1 MATSARALGAATRR
15 RVAGVLLL
23 AMIVAFAGLTYAF
36 FTKTFTDTVPVTV
49 QTSRVGLQLPTAAD
63 VKVRGLI
70 VGEVSGVAADGDG
83 AEVSLALDPDLVDDI
98 PTDVTALI
106 VPKTLFGE
114 KYVSL
119 EVPDGTVV
127 GSTLDPDQAL
137 QAGDVI
143 GRTDVPIEV
152 EQVLADVYPLL
163 TAVRP
168 TQLSYT
174 LNAMATALSGRG
186 DRIGDNLERL
196 DSYLTRL
203 NPRVP
208 QLVRDLDKL
217 GHVSDVYADVMPQ
230 LGRLLRNG
238 VTTGQ
243 TVLAKEQ
250 DISNLLTDVTG
261 FADTTR
267 GFLDDTGDDIVRLG
281 EVSTPITALLA
292 QYSPEF
298 PCMTEG
304 LVNWIPRMSEAYRD
318 HTLHINLELL
328 PNQPTGYTAAD
339 DPEYGADIGPA
350 CHELPL
356 PPHSQDNPAP
366 AIPQEVVRDSGMT
379 GYHGKYRT
387 APSGP
392 PSAPTSGGSSE
403 RPTYLLSGQFGG
415 TRAER
420 QLLASLAGPVLGVAP
435 DDVPGVTSLL
445 LGPLTRGT
453 EVSVR

>member
-1 MATSARALGAATRR
+1 MATSARAIGAATRR

-36 FTKTFTDTVPVTV
+36 FSKTFTDTVPVTV

-127 GSTLDPDQAL
+127 GSALDPDQAL

-143 GRTDVPIEV
+143 GRADVPIEV

-186 DRIGDNLERL
+186 DRIGDNLVRL

-203 NPRVP
+203 NPQVP

-217 GHVSDVYADVMPQ
+217 GHVSDVYADVHAAARPAAAQ
-230 LGRLLRNG
+230 RGDHGPDRAGQGAGHQRPAHRRDRVRRHHPRL
-238 VTTGQ
+238 
-243 TVLAKEQ
+243 
-250 DISNLLTDVTG
+250 
-261 FADTTR
+261 
-267 GFLDDTGDDIVRLG
+267 
-281 EVSTPITALLA
+281 
-292 QYSPEF
+292 
-298 PCMTEG
+298 
-304 LVNWIPRMSEAYRD
+304 PRR
-318 HTLHINLELL
+318 H
-328 PNQPTGYTAAD
+328 
-339 DPEYGADIGPA
+339 
-350 CHELPL
+350 
-356 PPHSQDNPAP
+356 
-366 AIPQEVVRDSGMT
+366 R
-379 GYHGKYRT
+379 
-387 APSGP
+387 
-392 PSAPTSGGSSE
+392 
-403 RPTYLLSGQFGG
+403 
-415 TRAER
+415 
-420 QLLASLAGPVLGVAP
+420 
-435 DDVPGVTSLL
+435 
-445 LGPLTRGT
+445 
-453 EVSVR
+453 